1 MRKPF
6 LKWAG
11 GKTKVLPHILPLIGN
26 AEHFIEPFAGS
37 MSVGLNVPAKVC
49 VLNDVNGHIIQL
61 YQHLIGEGE
70 DFINYCESFFVD
82 GNVSDLYYER
92 RTLFNETEDSREKS
106 ALFVYLN
113 RHGFNGLTRYNKSGQ
128 FNVPFG
134 KYKKPYFPREEMME
148 FRYNMQRKMLLRMT
162 AFDFADPLLYKNLS
176 ANSVV
181 YCDPPYIPLNETSNF
196 TAYSTDGFT
205 NNDQIRLKQLALN
218 LRRQGAKVIISNH
231 DVPAARELY
240 SDASRI
246 IEIDVSRSVSAKGG
260 SRGKVGEIL
269 AVYEP

>member
-49 VLNDVNGHIIQL
+49 ILNDINGHIIQL
-61 YQHLIGEGE
+61 YQQLIGEGE
-70 DFINYCESFFVD
+70 EFINYCESFFIE
-82 GNVSDLYYER
+82 GNISDTYYER
-92 RTLFNETEDSREKS
+92 RTLFNETDDSRERS

-113 RHGFNGLTRYNKSGQ
+113 RYGFNGLTRYNKSGG

-134 KYKKPYFPREEMME
+134 KYKKPYFPRNEMVE
-148 FRYNMQRKMLLRMT
+148 FRNAMQRKMLLRMT
-162 AFDFADPLLYKNLS
+162 SFDFSDPLLYQNLS
-176 ANSVV
+176 ENSVV

-196 TAYSTDGFT
+196 TAYSTDGFS
-205 NNDQIRLKQLALN
+205 NHDQIRLKQLALN
-218 LRRQGAKVIISNH
+218 LCKQGAKVIISNH

-240 SDASRI
+240 VDATKI
-246 IEIDVSRSVSAKGG
+246 IEISVNRSVSAKGG

-269 AVYEP
+269 AVYQP

>member
-11 GKTKVLPHILPLIGN
+11 GKTKVLPHILPLISN

-37 MSVGLNVPAKVC
+37 MSVALNVPAKVC

-61 YQHLIGEGE
+61 YQNLIGEGE

-113 RHGFNGLTRYNKSGQ
+113 RHGFNGLTRYNKSGEY
-128 FNVPFG
+128 NVPFG
-134 KYKKPYFPREEMME
+134 KYKKPYFPRDEMLE

-162 AFDFADPLLYKNLS
+162 AFDFADPLLYQNLS
-176 ANSVV
+176 TGSVV

-196 TAYSTDGFT
+196 TAYSTDGFS
-205 NNDQIRLKQLALN
+205 NHDQIRLKQLALN
-218 LRRQGAKVIISNH
+218 LCRQGAKVIISNH

-240 SDASRI
+240 ADATKI
-246 IEIDVSRSVSAKGG
+246 IEISVNRSVSAKGG

-269 AVYEP
+269 AVYQP